1 MKFPSITALIAHG
14 GCGPARAALAA
25 GLMLSSSCM
34 SLIGSKHTYTASS
47 SKVVVNNA
55 AIRMQVRPEGT
66 DGGSYAFSAM
76 VVGAAVATFDGP
88 FRWRLEATGRA
99 GSHESLVVHRVHTRT
114 GTTRRDEWYPP
125 RHLGKRVEFRDVR
138 KEPGVT
144 RAVYE
149 IPGLL
154 VVKPR
159 EDGPL
164 EITVD
169 LTIRADSRSE
179 RRQVRF
185 RMDPSKQRQDEFIF
199 LPAEIAKGITT
210 PPGEFEQAG
219 WE

>member
-1 MKFPSITALIAHG
+1 M
-14 GCGPARAALAA
+14 
-25 GLMLSSSCM
+25 
-34 SLIGSKHTYTASS
+34 GSKHTYTASS
-47 SKVVVNNA
+47 PEVAVNGA

-66 DGGSYAFSAM
+66 DGGSYALSAM

-114 GTTRRDEWYPP
+114 TTTKRDEWYPAS
-125 RHLGKRVEFRDVR
+125 HLGRRAEFYKVR
-138 KEPGVT
+138 KEPGVA

-159 EDGPL
+159 EDGAL

-169 LTIRADSRSE
+169 LTVRRDSRPE
-179 RRQVRF
+179 RRRVRF
-185 RMDPSKQRQDEFIF
+185 RMDPSQKRQDEFVF
-199 LPAEIAKGITT
+199 LPAEIVKGIST
-210 PPGEFEQAG
+210 PVEEWEDPG